1 MKGYIKGKTVSL
13 LEELLDAVQEGDEV
27 EVLISTLERND
38 HNLLKLAVVPIHH
51 QQKQDQPGLHLGAIS
66 TSDDF
71 DEPLPDEFWFGES

>member
-1 MKGYIKGKTVSL
+1 MKGYIKGKTVIL
-13 LEELLDAVQEGDEV
+13 LEELPDSFQEGDEV

-38 HNLLKLAVVPIHH
+38 HNLLKLDVVPIHH

-71 DEPLPDEFWFGES
+71 DEPLPDEFWLGES